1 MRCCHQAGRRFALI
15 VCSASVSVFCVTLWL
30 TAATDKPPV
39 LDVWP
44 GDPPG
49 KTEAAGEEKDTTGPK
64 GGLVAGKSVIRLGN
78 VSKPTLTVYR
88 PAKDKDTGACVL
100 ICPGGAYRILAMD
113 LEGTEVA
120 EWLVKHG
127 VTAVVLKYRVPAQ
140 GGEPKHVAALMDA
153 QRALSLIRANARDWG
168 IDPRRVGQLGFSA
181 GGHLTVA
188 TATASKRMYEPIDAA
203 DKLGCKPN
211 FCVVIY
217 PGYLAN
223 KQKDAL
229 AEGIK
234 VTKDTP
240 PMFLAHAKND
250 PVPYQNSELMAKAL
264 KEAGVAH
271 ALHLYETG
279 GHGFGLR
286 ATKEP
291 ATRWPAECEK
301 WMKKSGFLDKRR

>member
-1 MRCCHQAGRRFALI
+1 MSRPLIGAL
-15 VCSASVSVFCVTLWL
+15 VLALPLTLP
-30 TAATDKPPV
+30 AAEDKPPV

-44 GDPPG
+44 GKPPG
-49 KTEAAGEEKDTTGPK
+49 QTEATGEEKDTTGPK

-88 PAKDKDTGACVL
+88 PAKGKANGACVL
-100 ICPGGAYRILAMD
+100 VCPGGGYRILAMD

-120 EWLVKHG
+120 QWLVKHG
-127 VTAVVLKYRVPAQ
+127 VTAVVLKYRVPSQ
-140 GGEPKHVAALMDA
+140 KGDPKHVTALQDA
-153 QRALSLIRANARDWG
+153 QRALSIIRSKAKEWG
-168 IDPRRVGQLGFSA
+168 VDPRRVGQLGFSA

-188 TATASKRMYEPIDAA
+188 TATAAKRMYEPVDDA
-203 DKLGCKPN
+203 DKLDGKPN

-240 PMFLAHAKND
+240 PMFFAHAKDD
-250 PVPYQNSELMAKAL
+250 PVPYQNSELMAAAL

-271 ALHLYETG
+271 ELHLYETG

-291 ATRWPAECEK
+291 ATRWPEACAK
-301 WMKKSGFLDKRR
+301 WMKKSGFLGK